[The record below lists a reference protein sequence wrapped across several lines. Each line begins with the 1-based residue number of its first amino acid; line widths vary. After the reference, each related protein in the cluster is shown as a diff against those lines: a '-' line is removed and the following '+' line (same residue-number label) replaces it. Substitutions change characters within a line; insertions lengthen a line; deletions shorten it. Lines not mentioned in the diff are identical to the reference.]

1 MTRQDIYYHNIVYNF
16 LACSQPKTL
25 FVAHQINILLQNRYY
40 LIISEK
46 QREKKRKICVIKS
59 KAGKTN
65 LFNATVKEVKVKDF
79 AVLFYYHGYIKV
91 IIFVF

>member
-16 LACSQPKTL
+16 LACSQPKIL

-46 QREKKRKICVIKS
+46 QREKKRK
-59 KAGKTN
+59 N
-65 LFNATVKEVKVKDF
+65 MRNKVKSRKDKS
-79 AVLFYYHGYIKV
+79 VQCNGERS
-91 IIFVF
+91 

>member
-1 MTRQDIYYHNIVYNF
+1 MKN
-16 LACSQPKTL
+16 K
-25 FVAHQINILLQNRYY
+25 
-40 LIISEK
+40 EK
-46 QREKKRKICVIKS
+46 RKEKICVIKS